1 MSRASAYQAYRCAIK
16 ASAAF
21 GEGTFTPREE
31 TLTLSV
37 SPKVV
42 VHECRFPIPATSNSR
57 RGPCAAAPG
66 GGFFPALTGTQ
77 QLCRKPHPPPLPGR
91 RVWLLANNPLG
102 ARANAN
108 LCSRVSTA
116 RANGLDASVY
126 LTHLLERV
134 PAADTAEALEAPLL
148 P

>member
-1 MSRASAYQAYRCAIK
+1 MVFSPRSPARNNYVENLIRPCSQGAGYGSSPTTRSR
-16 ASAAF
+16 
-21 GEGTFTPREE
+21 
-31 TLTLSV
+31 
-37 SPKVV
+37 
-42 VHECRFPIPATSNSR
+42 
-57 RGPCAAAPG
+57 
-66 GGFFPALTGTQ
+66 
-77 QLCRKPHPPPLPGR
+77 
-91 RVWLLANNPLG
+91 